1 MSEAETGDIQQQQQQ
16 QIGPDPNAA
25 LYQELAERLAK
36 REHQYPIQD
45 KPINTL
51 SSLVRARTLQALG
64 IEAPRPPPRRR
75 VTPPV
80 VVPRHTPP
88 LVPNRSPVNSLTRL
102 VDEIPNEGA
111 LSSFLEPLSDIDKEF
126 ESIQNLADK
135 RSPTIAN
142 NNMAQNDA
150 GPNQI
155 LTYVPI
161 RRRSMTS
168 PDYNALKEKKKAIV
182 AAANKE
188 RLLDAAAEVF
198 LPPLKSPTYFPTK
211 ASKERLINDAA
222 AAAAAAEVY
231 LPPLKSP
238 TYFPTKAS
246 KERLLDAAAA
256 AFVPSPPQ
264 QQQEVVQIPRALD
277 LLAMVGGPGQ
287 AKGNAPVSKEPGL
300 PGGLFDDL
308 GLSPAP
314 AHVGFGKAKD
324 PILKGREEFFK
335 TAELAQKRAN
345 YAAEGRGIHSLN
357 RLPRPFNDVFA
368 EENKWMQQ
376 GAEGRGISPHLQQA
390 IKAYAS
396 HGLKPPAIR
405 NAPAAIR
412 NAPAAHKPQ
421 APIEGLPIK
430 QFIKEI
436 KEYKK
441 LFVGKIKSSWFKA
454 SDSKEELMKEMM
466 TTIVKGL
473 GGVNGVDLRRYE
485 DVSPG
490 VRAAMA
496 DLEQSIATALENKL
510 NPKEKPVKKAKKVK
524 AMVAEAEQVVATAP
538 RKRRVG
544 RSKSK
549 SPAPK
554 KKRKTAPKKSKSR
567 SKTPTK
573 KKVSFKKA
581 AKSKKKKSPAVAC
594 ASSPT
599 PWDLKNSD
607 MHGEDLANPEYVMEN
622 GEPVAKMNKGAEWHL
637 YKFKNK
643 GDKRKLLMWG
653 QPEKPIRE
661 GTKVFPDY
669 SLHEIIVPANKQ
681 VTIKDAKN
689 AKAIKLRSSDP
700 KLSLFDKN
708 RGKKFFTVG
717 RPKHKAQTR
726 KVSVSKAPGRR
737 VTILKKDQPVAQV
750 REEQVC
756 AIEKKI
762 KKKGGKKR
770 VGRPKKK

>member
-16 QIGPDPNAA
+16 QIGPYPNAS

-135 RSPTIAN
+135 RSPAIAN
-142 NNMAQNDA
+142 NNMAQ
-150 GPNQI
+150 I
-155 LTYVPI
+155 LDFVPV
-161 RRRSMTS
+161 RRRSMKS
-168 PDYNALKEKKKAIV
+168 PDYNALKDKYKAI
-182 AAANKE
+182 AAA
-188 RLLDAAAEVF
+188 
-198 LPPLKSPTYFPTK
+198 
-211 ASKERLINDAA
+211 
-222 AAAAAAEVY
+222 
-231 LPPLKSP
+231 
-238 TYFPTKAS
+238 AS

-256 AFVPSPPQ
+256 AFLPSPPQ
-264 QQQEVVQIPRALD
+264 QQQQQEVVQ
-277 LLAMVGGPGQ
+277 MVGGQ
-287 AKGNAPVSKEPGL
+287 AKGNAPIFTPKTAGAMEAVKNAAKKAKEVGKELGAMREARMMQEQGL
-300 PGGLFDDL
+300 PPAGLFDEL

-357 RLPRPFNDVFA
+357 RLPRPINDVFA
-368 EENKWMQQ
+368 EENK
-376 GAEGRGISPHLQQA
+376 HLQQA
-390 IKAYAS
+390 LKGYAS

-405 NAPAAIR
+405 NAPA
-412 NAPAAHKPQ
+412 AAHKPQ

-510 NPKEKPVKKAKKVK
+510 NPKEKPAKKAKKVK
-524 AMVAEAEQVVATAP
+524 AMVSEAEQVVATAP

-599 PWDLKNSD
+599 PWDLKNSE
-607 MHGEDLANPEYVMEN
+607 MHGQDLANPEYVMEN
-622 GEPVAKMNKGAEWHL
+622 GEPVAKMKKGAEWHL

-669 SLHEIIVPANKQ
+669 SLHEVIVPANKQ

-708 RGKKFFTVG
+708 RGKKFFTEG
-717 RPKHKAQTR
+717 RAKHKAQTR